1 MTITQNQCRVPIP
14 RLPLELISCIAC
26 NYWCIT
32 ESLITLPVQDILYL
46 YIHCI
51 HTQIHCADAG
61 NNTTQPRRP
70 CPSPSPEQQTLRP
83 GARASTLRRPAHA
96 LLPVDGTGPGA
107 LPKEHRVS
115 PVWAHAYTSR
125 CTNSKVT
132 SARAQGNDGESA
144 RAGARVRTGAPCRR
158 GLGALLGPNPRS
170 RVPRLQPRPLSV
182 PLTRYRCCCLC

>member
-1 MTITQNQCRVPIP
+1 MTYTQNQCRVPNP

-32 ESLITLPVQDILYL
+32 ESSVTLPAQDILYL

-51 HTQIHCADAG
+51 HTQIHGADAG

-96 LLPVDGTGPGA
+96 RLPVDGTGPGA

-132 SARAQGNDGESA
+132 SARAQGNDGGISA
-144 RAGARVRTGAPCRR
+144 GWCTGTYRGSVSPWPRRPSRPKPQVQSAPSSATAAECTF
-158 GLGALLGPNPRS
+158 NKI
-170 RVPRLQPRPLSV
+170 
-182 PLTRYRCCCLC
+182 